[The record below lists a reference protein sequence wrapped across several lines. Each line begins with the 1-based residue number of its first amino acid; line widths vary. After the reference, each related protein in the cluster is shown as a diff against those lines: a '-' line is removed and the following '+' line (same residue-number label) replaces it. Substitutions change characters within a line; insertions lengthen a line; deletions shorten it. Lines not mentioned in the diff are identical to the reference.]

1 MSNLT
6 TKMTQTSIE
15 ITGKLPIFLKLL
27 ETLSNVKMD
36 ILTQR
41 KKTFRNLVNRVGAWQ
56 NTDWL
61 VFPLSIVQRHSI
73 FFCRI

>member
-27 ETLSNVKMD
+27 ETLHTLSNVKMD
-36 ILTQR
+36 VLTQR
-41 KKTFRNLVNRVGAWQ
+41 KK
-56 NTDWL
+56 
-61 VFPLSIVQRHSI
+61 PLEI
-73 FFCRI
+73 

>member
-41 KKTFRNLVNRVGAWQ
+41 KNL
-56 NTDWL
+56 
-61 VFPLSIVQRHSI
+61 
-73 FFCRI
+73 